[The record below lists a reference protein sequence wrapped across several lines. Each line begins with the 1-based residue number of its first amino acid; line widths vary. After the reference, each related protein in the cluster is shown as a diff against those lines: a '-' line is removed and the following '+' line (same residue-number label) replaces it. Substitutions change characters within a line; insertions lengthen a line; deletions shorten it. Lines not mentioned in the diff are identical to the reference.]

1 MRLAVSPDGKTI
13 AKSKIVPTP
22 EVFEEGIQSIKQV
35 ASELLEGKKVD
46 GIGGGIAVIFNK
58 DKSIPIHT
66 SHLHGWVN
74 KPLKET
80 LESEFQ
86 AAAILENDT
95 AIVGLGEAV
104 YGAGLGKSI
113 VAYITVSTG
122 VGGVRI
128 VDQKI
133 DRNSLGFEPGH
144 QIMVINGR
152 TCHCGGRGHFETYVG
167 GWYLEREYHQKGE
180 KIKDQKIWE
189 DVTKYLGVGLA
200 NTIVH
205 WSPDIVV
212 IGGAV
217 MRSISLEI
225 LKTYI
230 KEDLTIF
237 PNNPELVPAKLG
249 DEGGLYGALSLL
261 KQLT

>member
-1 MRLAVSPDGKTI
+1 MRLAVSSDGKIITR
-13 AKSKIVPTP
+13 SKIVPTP
-22 EVFEEGIQSIKQV
+22 EVFEEGIDSIKQV
-35 ASELLEGKKVD
+35 ASELLDGEKVEG
-46 GIGGGIAVIFNK
+46 IAGGIAVIFNK

-74 KPLKET
+74 KPLKES
-80 LESEFQ
+80 LENAFQ
-86 AAAILENDT
+86 APAILENDT

-104 YGAGLGKSI
+104 CGAGLDKSI

-128 VDQKI
+128 VNRKI
-133 DRNSLGFEPGH
+133 DENSLGFEPGH
-144 QIMVINGR
+144 QIIVIDGKS
-152 TCHCGGRGHFETYVG
+152 CHCGGKGHFEAYVG
-167 GWYLEREYHQKGE
+167 GWYLERDYHQKGE
-180 KIKDQKIWE
+180 NIKDQKIWE

-212 IGGAV
+212 IGGSV
-217 MRSISLEI
+217 MRSISLEK

-230 KEDLTIF
+230 KKNLTIF
-237 PNNPELVPAKLG
+237 PNNPEIVTAKLG
-249 DEGGLYGALSLL
+249 NEGGLSGALSLI
-261 KQLT
+261 KK